1 VAAPAESLEA
11 LVRDELRQPVVELVR
26 RLMPELVAEE
36 LNGVA
41 GATAQSPL
49 RKLQRRMRVAKRYFV
64 QTPNRYFPIEPHFL
78 FSGFQFLPLPV
89 KRWLLMLFSL
99 GSAHDDLEPASREGS
114 GDVDRAHRRGR
125 DASAVSRGAD
135 PPREVQRLH
144 QVGHRVPRLVMTA
157 PRSEIPPSASHPMRS
172 RDIGAL
178 VAELERIPADWH
190 GAGLI
195 SAAALR
201 GIARHAGGGVARS
214 AETGSGRSTL
224 LLSHLSS
231 DHTVF
236 SVDASGSISRVRE
249 SPLLRR
255 ECVRFVEG
263 PSQLTLSGYRFDGPL
278 HLVLLDG
285 LHSYPAPD
293 IDYFY
298 LYPHLAA
305 GGLLIVDDIHIP
317 MIRNLY
323 RFLREDAMFSLVEVA
338 AHTAFF
344 RRTSAPT
351 FDRLAGD
358 WFDQAYNTRH
368 FSLLVRLKQ
377 RIPPSTRALIKRLIG
392 RR

>member
-1 VAAPAESLEA
+1 VAAPADSL
-11 LVRDELRQPVVELVR
+11 
-26 RLMPELVAEE
+26 
-36 LNGVA
+36 
-41 GATAQSPL
+41 
-49 RKLQRRMRVAKRYFV
+49 
-64 QTPNRYFPIEPHFL
+64 
-78 FSGFQFLPLPV
+78 
-89 KRWLLMLFSL
+89 
-99 GSAHDDLEPASREGS
+99 
-114 GDVDRAHRRGR
+114 
-125 DASAVSRGAD
+125 
-135 PPREVQRLH
+135 
-144 QVGHRVPRLVMTA
+144 
-157 PRSEIPPSASHPMRS
+157 SASDPMRT

-178 VAELERIPADWH
+178 VAELERLPPDWH

-201 GIARHAGGGVARS
+201 GMARHAGGGVARS

-249 SPLLRR
+249 STLLRR
-255 ECVRFVEG
+255 QSVRFIEG
-263 PSQLTLSGYRFDGPL
+263 PSQLTLPRHRFDGPL
-278 HLVLLDG
+278 DLVLLDG

-298 LYPHLAA
+298 LYPYLSKGA
-305 GGLLIVDDIHIP
+305 LLIVDDIHIP
-317 MIRNLY
+317 MVRNLY
-323 RFLREDAMFSLVEVA
+323 RFLREDAMFFLVEVA

-358 WFDQAYNTRH
+358 WFDQAYNMRH
-368 FSLLVRLKQ
+368 FPLAVRLKQ
-377 RIPPSTRALIKRLIG
+377 HLPPSTRARIKRIIG